1 MGAPWISEGFGSG
14 AAHTWG
20 CPAWGAAA
28 AGEQG
33 REWAGAQG
41 LARRSPDCPGACVP
55 REISAEAEREPQQL
69 QNYWSEVRYTVRCI
83 YRQAGTPLADDQDQ
97 SLVPD
102 KEGVKE
108 LVDRYSLPG
117 PGPSRSPPVLSG
129 PLSGS
134 ASGTWWRQMGRVKAP
149 VLIPLDACCLQ
160 AEGERTCSHHSLAL
174 RSAVGCV
181 WALAGPR
188 VVGSVPWSLLFC
200 CLMEERR

>member
-14 AAHTWG
+14 ATHIWG
-20 CPAWGAAA
+20 CPTWGAAA
-28 AGEQG
+28 AGEQK

-41 LARRSPDCPGACVP
+41 LARRSPDCLGACVP

-108 LVDRYSLPG
+108 LVDRYALPG
-117 PGPSRSPPVLSG
+117 PGPSWSPRGQPQTLG
-129 PLSGS
+129 G
-134 ASGTWWRQMGRVKAP
+134 GR
-149 VLIPLDACCLQ
+149 
-160 AEGERTCSHHSLAL
+160 R
-174 RSAVGCV
+174 
-181 WALAGPR
+181 AG
-188 VVGSVPWSLLFC
+188 
-200 CLMEERR
+200 